1 MFNASVEKMGDVV
14 VIRCEGRLVRS
25 EDALSLRTLVTGQ
38 PDARAIVLDLSA
50 LSYAESGGLA
60 MLAFLR
66 RWASGHG
73 IEFRLFEP
81 SDRVRDS
88 LERTSLTAELEIA
101 GMKEVLDL
109 LRWVQ
114 PTSVPARHAPALT
127 AGLRLQ

>member
-1 MFNASVEKMGDVV
+1 MFNASVEKMGDVA

-25 EDALSLRTLVTGQ
+25 EEALSLRHLVTAL
-38 PDARAIVLDLSA
+38 PEARALVLDLSA
-50 LSYAESGGLA
+50 LSYAEGGGLA

-66 RWASGHG
+66 RWASDHG

-101 GMKEVLDL
+101 GIKEVLDL
-109 LRWVQ
+109 LGWVQ
-114 PTSVPARHAPALT
+114 PANVPAWHANVS
-127 AGLRLQ
+127 